1 MGRRAMAP
9 KDMGVWMMSMNLR
22 WKLVLMMSVF
32 TAVFCTLMIMDEKV
46 NSKRKKCRM
55 RKDK

>member
-1 MGRRAMAP
+1 
-9 KDMGVWMMSMNLR
+9 MSMNLR